1 MVMGSTWQ
9 HGSKGFATL
18 GTNHDTITEG
28 FDEVSLD
35 EVERIVI

>member
-9 HGSKGFATL
+9 HGSKGSATL

-28 FDEVSLD
+28 FYIADLKEVRCS
-35 EVERIVI
+35 IN